1 MFLDNARTFGLFL
14 AAPPPPPITCDQLHQ
29 IKIPAMITRGE
40 ATRPTYRIASEGAAS
55 CIPGAELV
63 IIPGARHLAM
73 VQQPDAFNATLLK
86 FLTKAGSPAK
96 P

>member
-40 ATRPTYRIASEGAAS
+40 STRPTYRIASEGAAS
-55 CIPGAELV
+55 CIPGV
-63 IIPGARHLAM
+63 QFVTIPGRHLAIA
-73 VQQPDAFNATLLK
+73 QQPEAFNAALLQ
-86 FLTKAGSPAK
+86 LLAKAGSQPK